1 MKPRPKSVPH
11 RQIDTV
17 IHSRR
22 PGSHLLACRTTINPS
37 DLDPPSSAACCLVP
51 PPKIIKAMAEGE
63 DDLSSLLSKRLDCFG
78 LIVAQLQFVL
88 HEQTSYEVIKVW
100 LQCVGD
106 LVFEVDDVLDE
117 FHTEAQ

>member
-1 MKPRPKSVPH
+1 MGDKLQK
-11 RQIDTV
+11 
-17 IHSRR
+17 
-22 PGSHLLACRTTINPS
+22 L
-37 DLDPPSSAACCLVP
+37 
-51 PPKIIKAMAEGE
+51 E
-63 DDLSSLLSKRLDCFG
+63 

-117 FHTEAQ
+117 FRTEAQ